1 MQIGIRTGPGDRPRI
16 FQGRIS
22 KEVVMKLSTLF
33 LINGIVA
40 LLFGLGFVLIPGTV
54 VSWYGVTL
62 DEAATYISRL
72 YGSALLGFAIISF
85 MVRNATGSG
94 ELRAILAAFAFG
106 DLLGFVL
113 SLIYQLQGVANTLGW
128 TTVVIYLALGVAF
141 GAAYMR
147 QRGAG

>member
-1 MQIGIRTGPGDRPRI
+1 
-16 FQGRIS
+16 
-22 KEVVMKLSTLF
+22 MKLSTLF